1 MLRRLVSVSA
11 IVLLGIIA
19 TAGPARAEPLG
30 NPLRVLAG
38 KNTLTGKCT
47 SLNGSPVNGAK
58 LVTWSC
64 DNGTDQRWHGDYRWV
79 GGSYKMTLR
88 DWTNKCVGLANRGS
102 TANGTELVLW
112 DCHYQSDQIW
122 FWEDRGIVNGVHAY
136 AIRNQGSGKCIGLAN
151 LGSVANGTRHVLWD
165 CHYHADQLFY

>member
-1 MLRRLVSVSA
+1 MLRRLVGV

-30 NPLRVLAG
+30 NPLKVLAG
-38 KNTLTGKCT
+38 KNTATGKCT

-112 DCHYQSDQIW
+112 DCHYQSDQMSGGRR
-122 FWEDRGIVNGVHAY
+122 ESHPPAPTDPGVNLSAHRALV
-136 AIRNQGSGKCIGLAN
+136 ILI
-151 LGSVANGTRHVLWD
+151 TRRWR
-165 CHYHADQLFY
+165 AR